1 MRSSH
6 RSFASWRGCS
16 RPIRRK
22 SCRSSSATWRRIAS
36 GDSRAA
42 RWVGRAIRR
51 RRCCRMSASTSVM
64 SAATWCPARRG
75 SSSFVAS
82 TRCARTW
89 TASMRASS
97 CCGSGSRSDTGAP
110 PVKLRVLARLLQIQR
125 VLLKYG
131 LHDFVRATHLYA
143 PLRFLFYL
151 SPDTWL
157 NPNRNAPPA
166 MRLRLALEELGP
178 IFVKFGQA
186 VSTRRDLLPTDVADE
201 LAKLQDRVPP
211 FPGAMARAIVERA
224 YGRPVSEAFSQFEET
239 PLAAAS
245 IAQVHAAR
253 LPDGREVVVKVLRPD
268 MREAIERDLAVLYA
282 LAELAQT
289 YWREGRRLRPREI
302 VAEYE
307 KTIIDEL
314 DLMREAAN
322 ASQLKRNFAG
332 SDLLYVPEVYWDYC
346 RLDVMV
352 MERIHGIPISD
363 MERLRAAGTD
373 IKALAENGVR
383 IFFTQVFRHNFFH
396 ADMHPGNIFVMV
408 DDPLRPRYAAVDFGI
423 VGTLDPRDQHYLAE
437 NFLAVFDRDYRRVAQ
452 LHVESGWVPP
462 ATRIDEMESA
472 VRTVCEPIFDRPLE
486 DISFGNILLRLFEI
500 SRRFNMEL
508 QPQLILLQKTL
519 LNVEGLGSELYPQL
533 DIWHTATPILREWMR
548 ERMGI
553 RQLVKNLR
561 VQMPELLEAAR
572 VLPTILKGALHRAQ
586 GGIVRMLVETPE
598 VAALRAEIRRS
609 NRRRD
614 AFTVGA
620 AVLLAGLVW
629 LALDQ
634 GAWPGWTLAAL
645 GAGGLLVAHRFL

>member
-1 MRSSH
+1 
-6 RSFASWRGCS
+6 
-16 RPIRRK
+16 
-22 SCRSSSATWRRIAS
+22 
-36 GDSRAA
+36 
-42 RWVGRAIRR
+42 
-51 RRCCRMSASTSVM
+51 
-64 SAATWCPARRG
+64 
-75 SSSFVAS
+75 
-82 TRCARTW
+82 
-89 TASMRASS
+89 
-97 CCGSGSRSDTGAP
+97 
-110 PVKLRVLARLLQIQR
+110 VKLRVLARLLQIQR

-157 NPNRNAPPA
+157 NPHRTASPA
-166 MRLRLALEELGP
+166 VRLRLALEELGP

-201 LAKLQDRVPP
+201 LARLQDRVPP
-211 FPGAMARAIVERA
+211 FPGSMARAIVEGA
-224 YGRPVSEAFSQFEET
+224 YGRPVSEAFSHFEET

-253 LPDGREVVVKVLRPD
+253 LPDGSEVVVKVLRPD
-268 MREAIERDLAVLYA
+268 MRELIERDLEVLFA

-322 ASQLKRNFAG
+322 ASQMKRNFAG

-373 IKALAENGVR
+373 IRLLAENGVR

-408 DDPLRPRYAAVDFGI
+408 DDPLKPRYAAVDFGI

-519 LNVEGLGSELYPQL
+519 LNVEGLGRELYPQL

-548 ERMGI
+548 ERMGV
-553 RQLVKNLR
+553 RQVFRSLR

-572 VLPTILKGALHRAQ
+572 VLPTVIKGALHRAQ

-598 VAALRAEIRRS
+598 VEALRAEIRRA

-620 AVLLAGLVW
+620 VVLLAGLVW
-629 LALDQ
+629 LALDRTI
-634 GAWPGWTLAAL
+634 WPGWTLTAL
-645 GAGGLLVAHRFL
+645 GVGGLLAAHRFL